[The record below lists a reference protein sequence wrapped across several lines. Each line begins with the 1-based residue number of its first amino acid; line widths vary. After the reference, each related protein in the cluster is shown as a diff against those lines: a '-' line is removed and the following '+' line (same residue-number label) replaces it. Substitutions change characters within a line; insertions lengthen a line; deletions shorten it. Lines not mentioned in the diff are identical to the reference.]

1 MDAITS
7 NNTNKLTQ
15 VYSKPDI
22 AIASNSK
29 DVSKAT
35 NHVQLTDIS
44 ELADRASKSADD
56 IRPEAVERA
65 KRLLSDPD
73 WLNDTSLEKLADK
86 ILSTEDFSG

>member
-7 NNTNKLTQ
+7 NNNSKLIQ
-15 VYSKPDI
+15 VYSNPDKV
-22 AIASNSK
+22 AVSNSK
-29 DVSKAT
+29 DDSKVT
-35 NHVQLTDIS
+35 NHIQLTDIS
-44 ELADRASKSADD
+44 ELADRASRSADD

>member
-7 NNTNKLTQ
+7 NNNNKLTQ
-15 VYSKPDI
+15 VYSKPDYT
-22 AIASNSK
+22 IASNSK
-29 DVSKAT
+29 DDSKVT
-35 NHVQLTDIS
+35 NHIQLTDIS
-44 ELADRASKSADD
+44 ELADRASRSADD

>member
-15 VYSKPDI
+15 VYSKPDYT
-22 AIASNSK
+22 IASNSK
-29 DVSKAT
+29 DDSKAT
-35 NHVQLTDIS
+35 NNVQLTDIS
-44 ELADRASKSADD
+44 ELADRASKSGDD

-73 WLNDTSLEKLADK
+73 WLNDTTLEKLADK

>member
-7 NNTNKLTQ
+7 NNNSKLIQ
-15 VYSKPDI
+15 VYSNPDKS
-22 AIASNSK
+22 AVSNSK
-29 DVSKAT
+29 DVTKVP

-44 ELADRASKSADD
+44 ELADRASKSGDD
-56 IRPEAVERA
+56 IRPDAVERA
-65 KRLLSDPD
+65 KRLLSDPN

>member
-7 NNTNKLTQ
+7 NNTSKLTQ

-22 AIASNSK
+22 SIASNSK

-56 IRPEAVERA
+56 IRPEAVEHA

>member
-7 NNTNKLTQ
+7 NNNSKLIQ
-15 VYSKPDI
+15 VYSNPDKV
-22 AIASNSK
+22 AVSNSK
-29 DVSKAT
+29 DVTKVP

-44 ELADRASKSADD
+44 ELADRASKSGDD
-56 IRPEAVERA
+56 IRPDAVERA
-65 KRLLSDPD
+65 KRLLSDPN

>member
-7 NNTNKLTQ
+7 NNNSKLTQ
-15 VYSKPDI
+15 VYSNPDKVVV
-22 AIASNSK
+22 SNSK
-29 DVSKAT
+29 AVNKTA

-44 ELADRASKSADD
+44 ELADRASKSGDD
-56 IRPEAVERA
+56 IRPDAVERA